1 MPTTPTKAASG
12 RRTRSAVYRRL
23 HMQIG
28 ELREQ
33 LGGLPAPVE
42 AQEIWHDIWLDET
55 HHSTAIEGNTLVLK
69 QVERLLDEGR
79 AVGGKELREYME
91 VRGYANAAEWVYR
104 HGVEPGS
111 WSGDALVT
119 LTEVRHVHALA
130 LGPVWDVAPHAEAGD
145 DERPGSFR
153 RHDIHAFPGGMK
165 PPAWTDVPMLV
176 DDWLADVQAM
186 RDLDAP
192 YLPAEL
198 AWLHARF
205 EQIHPFLDGNGRAG
219 RLLLNLL
226 LVRLGYPP
234 AIILKGARARYLAAL
249 RHADEGDCGPL
260 GELLARAILDN
271 LHRFVVPAVAGPA
284 QLVPLPALTTDRLS
298 ENALRVAAVRGRL
311 KAVKG
316 SDGAWRSSRTWVDE
330 YVASRYRRD

>member
-1 MPTTPTKAASG
+1 VSVRG
-12 RRTRSAVYRRL
+12 RRTRSALYRRL
-23 HMQIG
+23 HTQIT

-33 LGGLPAPVE
+33 LGGLPDPLE
-42 AQEIWHDIWLDET
+42 AQAIWHDIWLDET
-55 HHSTAIEGNTLVLK
+55 HHSTAIEGNTLVLR
-69 QVERLLDEGR
+69 QVRRLLDEGR
-79 AVGGKELREYME
+79 AVGNRELREYME

-111 WSGDALVT
+111 WSGHELVM
-119 LTEVRHVHALA
+119 LTEIRHVHALA
-130 LGPVWDVAPHAEAGD
+130 LGPVWEVEPHPEASD

-153 RHDIHAFPGGMK
+153 RHDIRAFPGGMK
-165 PPAWTDVPMLV
+165 PPSWTDVPMRL
-176 DDWLADVQAM
+176 DEWLADAQAL

-192 YLPAEL
+192 HVPAEL

-205 EQIHPFLDGNGRAG
+205 EQVHPFLDGNGRAG

-234 AIILKGARARYLAAL
+234 AIIRKGERERYLAAL
-249 RHADEGDCGPL
+249 EHADAGDCGPL

-284 QLVPLPALTTDRLS
+284 RLVPLPALARERLS
-298 ENALRVAAVRGRL
+298 ANALRVAAVRGRL
-311 KAVKG
+311 RAVKG
-316 SDGAWRSSRTWVDE
+316 PDGSWRSSRAWVDE
-330 YVASRYRRD
+330 YVASRYRRDGAG

>member
-1 MPTTPTKAASG
+1 MPTPIKAQSG
-12 RRTRSAVYRRL
+12 RRTRSALYRRL
-23 HMQIG
+23 HTQIG

-33 LGGLPAPVE
+33 LGGLPPPLA
-42 AQEIWHDIWLDET
+42 AQEIWHGIWLDET

-69 QVERLLDEGR
+69 QVARLLDEGR

-91 VRGYANAAEWVYR
+91 VRGYATAAEWVYR

-119 LTEVRHVHALA
+119 LTEIRHVHALA
-130 LGPVWDVAPHAEAGD
+130 LGPVWDVAPHSEAGD

-153 RHDIHAFPGGMK
+153 RHDIHRFPGGMK
-165 PPAWTDVPMLV
+165 PPSWTDVPLRV
-176 DDWLADVQAM
+176 DEWLADAQAL

-192 YLPAEL
+192 HLPAEL
-198 AWLHARF
+198 AWLHGRF
-205 EQIHPFLDGNGRAG
+205 ERIHPFLDGNGRAG

-234 AIILKGARARYLAAL
+234 AIILKGTRTRYLSAL
-249 RHADEGDCGPL
+249 RHADAGDCGPL

-271 LHRFVVPAVAGPA
+271 LHRFVVPAVAAPA
-284 QLVPLPALTTDRLS
+284 QLVPLPALATDRLS
-298 ENALRVAAVRGRL
+298 ANALRVAAVRGRL
-311 KAVKG
+311 RALKG

-330 YVASRYRRD
+330 YVATRYKRS